1 MSKCGFVPVV
11 SVLACLLGVS
21 TADTLE
27 KVDLKKLLDPATRQA
42 EVTGLLER
50 QDAASKYKFK
60 RSDFRLVTC
69 PQGQGKDPLQ
79 VLLVDFGEMIFDH
92 APPRDAYESDGLDE
106 LFPPEK
112 EGIVDRSPTGAL
124 RLERLEKRVVTVF
137 DPEGR
142 EIRPFGGATMI
153 ESGFLTDFNGDGIVD
168 RLDHTNY
175 GMQNSLTV
183 QVLELRSVE
192 REPRPILSV
201 LFNWHP
207 REAEKANGWDYECFD
222 DDKDGLIEI
231 GFGPKD
237 QERRREVVFRW
248 NKASATYVADN
259 ASKQPHVRVLANSDI
274 WTQLKELQGAGGVRY
289 PLIDEKS
296 ATVGD
301 TSKPPAP
308 YEFQSL
314 KGSSDEEIARAMGG
328 KPKADSFHPSD
339 APDTRL
345 PEGFWEMEPKAA
357 ALALV
362 EANRTPEHL
371 KMVRLKVDDRNEVR
385 PPESGWL
392 AYHYQSSTCYV
403 SSSSLTVLRFGIEE
417 PFIFQSGSSRN
428 GVVGAN
434 PLADRTGHALRMIR
448 VSKEEACFLSETLFW
463 LDRIRSRSLK
473 KDRFG
478 SHMSSTAD
486 GSSSVDFQA
495 IGQPPRRVE
504 GTLWVGSSLAARW
517 DDDYDQNTCVNFA
530 DFFLTDA
537 LPKHLAGRWEEAPLE
552 HRDLATPLE
561 ERLVPRE
568 TSDERDRQTALIR
581 SAFERHRSDPW
592 PVSALAL
599 LVNCAGEGGLIGTLP
614 MLEELDKKIGA
625 PGSGEVELEKLEER
639 FKGQF
644 GPPNDPEGKK
654 QWERLQSL
662 REQLDFDLPYQLRE
676 PLARAIKQLRAISKP
691 DLLLKLADGNDA
703 STTWALQQLQL
714 QHPEDYADTL
724 IARFLDADLRSRKM
738 IFPTLAAAHPAGAKR
753 LRGML
758 NEQQAIDLAI
768 ELAGFESKDEPALAR
783 SRIPALLD
791 IFRDESGARDY
802 GERGPA
808 IELLTALPLE
818 PQQQVQF
825 EGLLLAELKSPRRN
839 EFKMSIYSWV
849 VGALVKCPNPDRHWD
864 ALVGSSRNTTQFGE
878 FGSLLDALVTL
889 TVAKPD
895 VRTPQLVEF
904 LRPHFV
910 HQGGMMND
918 LFRVALALDL
928 RPLTP
933 EIERLASKGPDVE
946 EGDCAEGWGG
956 GFTGPGNERYH
967 LARHIAALWKEPD
980 ADTRAKMWTVMVLDS
995 PSRYS
1000 GQSDP
1005 ISKSLRARYLAC
1017 LSAASPSVGEAM
1029 KAKFKSIPQ
1038 LVPDAVEGS
1047 K

>member
-1 MSKCGFVPVV
+1 MSKCGFIPVV

-42 EVTGLLER
+42 EVVGLLER
-50 QDAASKYKFK
+50 RDAASKYKFK
-60 RSDFRLVTC
+60 RSDFRLVAC
-69 PQGQGKDPLQ
+69 PQGPGKDPLH

-92 APPRDAYESDGLDE
+92 APPRDAYEPDGLDE

-112 EGIVDRSPTGAL
+112 EVIADHSTPGAPG
-124 RLERLEKRVVTVF
+124 LERLEKRVVTVF
-137 DPEGR
+137 DQEGR
-142 EIRPFGGATMI
+142 EIRPFGGANMI
-153 ESGFLTDFNGDGIVD
+153 DSGFLTDFNGDGIVD
-168 RLDHTNY
+168 RMDHTNY
-175 GMQNSLTV
+175 GVDKSLNV

-248 NKASATYVADN
+248 NKASSVYVAEN
-259 ASKQPHVRVLANSDI
+259 ASSQPHVRVLANTDL
-274 WTQLKELQGAGGVRY
+274 WTQLKEIKVAGGPHY

-296 ATVGD
+296 AVADKVSGVP
-301 TSKPPAP
+301 KP
-308 YEFQSL
+308 YKFQSL
-314 KGSSDEEIARAMGG
+314 KGSSDEEIARVMGG
-328 KPKADSFHPSD
+328 KSKADSFHPAD

-345 PEGFWEMEPKAA
+345 PEGFWNMAPKAA

-362 EANRTPEHL
+362 EANRTPEHR
-371 KMVRLKVDDRNEVR
+371 KMVRLKVDDRNQVR

-392 AYHYQSSTCYV
+392 AYHYQSSGCYV
-403 SSSSLTVLRFGIEE
+403 SSSSLTVLRFGLEE

-448 VSKEEACFLSETLFW
+448 VSKEEARFLSETLFW
-463 LDRIRSRSLK
+463 LNRIRSRSLK
-473 KDRFG
+473 KDHFG
-478 SHMSSTAD
+478 GHMSSTAD
-486 GSSSVDFQA
+486 GSSSMDFQA

-504 GTLWVGSSLAARW
+504 GTLWFGSSLAGRW

-530 DFFLTDA
+530 DFLLTDA
-537 LPKHLAGRWEEAPLE
+537 LPKHLAGRWDDTPLE
-552 HRDLATPLE
+552 HRNLATPLE
-561 ERLVPRE
+561 ERLQPRE
-568 TSDERDRQTALIR
+568 TSDERERQTALIR
-581 SAFERHRSDPW
+581 STFERHRSDPW

-614 MLEELDKKIGA
+614 MLEELDKKIGP
-625 PGSGEVELEKLEER
+625 PGAKEVELGKLEKR

-644 GPPNDPEGKK
+644 GSPDDPEGKN
-654 QWERLQSL
+654 QWERLELL
-662 REQLDFDLPYQLRE
+662 REQMVFDLPCQLRE

-703 STTWALQQLQL
+703 TTTWALQQLQL

-738 IFPTLAAAHPAGAKR
+738 IFSTLATAHPPGAKR

-758 NEQQAIDLAI
+758 NQQQAIDLAI
-768 ELAGFESKDEPALAR
+768 ELAGFESKDEPALAKT
-783 SRIPALLD
+783 RIPALLD

-808 IELLTALPLE
+808 IELLTALPLD
-818 PQQQVQF
+818 PQQQAQF

-839 EFKMSIYSWV
+839 EFKISIYPWV
-849 VGALVKCPNPDRHWD
+849 VGALVKCPDPDRHWD
-864 ALVGSSRNTTQFGE
+864 ALVGSSKNTTQFDE
-878 FGSLLDALVTL
+878 FRNLLDALVTL

-895 VRTPQLVEF
+895 VRKPQLVEF

-910 HQGGMMND
+910 HHGGMMND

-933 EIERLASKGPDVE
+933 EIEHLASSGPEVE
-946 EGDCAEGWGG
+946 EGNCAEGWGG

-967 LARHIAALWKEPD
+967 EARHIITLWKEPD
-980 ADTRAKMWTVMVLDS
+980 ADTRAKMWTAMVLDS
-995 PSRYS
+995 PGRYS

-1005 ISKSLRARYLAC
+1005 ISKNLRAHYLSTIA
-1017 LSAASPSVGEAM
+1017 AASPPVSEAL
-1029 KAKFKSIPQ
+1029 KTKFSSIPQ
-1038 LVPDAVEGS
+1038 LVPDPGEGS